1 MDGDHSVG
9 SQSGKRAPRWVLTTL
24 GGGLVGLAG
33 LLVWLI
39 VSDRPAPGSTA
50 AVRDPAPQLAHRDYP
65 ESSPTPQVLPP
76 LLPQIMGSD
85 GIPVMGPGT
94 SDSTAH
100 GPRHPH
106 PITPE
111 HERLFRINN
120 LIFSAMGAADV
131 HDYQAIRRFVR
142 DLRDA
147 DPQDI
152 GQIQQGYSLIA
163 DCFEKRTPETTAR
176 AHKFDETETAS
187 PARRYVRRYCLE

>member
-1 MDGDHSVG
+1 MDGDHSVAP
-9 SQSGKRAPRWVLTTL
+9 SGTRAPRWILTLL
-24 GGGLVGLAG
+24 GAGSVCLAG
-33 LLVWLI
+33 LLVWSI
-39 VSDRPAPGSTA
+39 VGQRAASPVTPRVPGPT
-50 AVRDPAPQLAHRDYP
+50 PELAHRDYP
-65 ESSPTPQVLPP
+65 DSPPSPRVLPP

-85 GIPVMGPGT
+85 GVPVMGPGT
-94 SDSTAH
+94 SDSTAN

-111 HERLFRINN
+111 HQHLFHVNN

-142 DLRDA
+142 ELHDT
-147 DPQDI
+147 DPEDI
-152 GQIQQGYSLIA
+152 GQLQKGYALIA

-176 AHKFDETETAS
+176 AHEFDETETAS